1 MRINDIAPTG
11 LSWHDETVIVS
22 GFNPNGS
29 AKNFHTGVYNGVD
42 FNLPREMKHEKTRS
56 RDPENTEH
64 EKRTK
69 SLQ

>member
-1 MRINDIAPTG
+1 MRIKDIAPTG

-42 FNLPREMKHEKTRS
+42 FNLPREMKHEKT
-56 RDPENTEH
+56 
-64 EKRTK
+64 
-69 SLQ
+69 